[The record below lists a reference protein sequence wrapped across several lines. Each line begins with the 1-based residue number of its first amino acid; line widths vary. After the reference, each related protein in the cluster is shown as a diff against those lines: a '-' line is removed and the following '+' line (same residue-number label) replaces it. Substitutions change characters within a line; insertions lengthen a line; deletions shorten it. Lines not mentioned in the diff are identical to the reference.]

1 MFVTVNCQGR
11 RQFLAALSK
20 FEVDISLMAFHAFKR
35 CFGFWILMSTI
46 PLYKSS
52 FFFFLEVNQIL
63 KSEKKTHCRRVQ
75 TIRVKILVV
84 VIQCA

>member
-1 MFVTVNCQGR
+1 MRSKGVLDFDEYNSIVQK
-11 RQFLAALSK
+11 FL
-20 FEVDISLMAFHAFKR
+20 
-35 CFGFWILMSTI
+35 
-46 PLYKSS
+46 

-84 VIQCA
+84 VNNYSMCLMVVSCN

>member
-1 MFVTVNCQGR
+1 
-11 RQFLAALSK
+11 
-20 FEVDISLMAFHAFKR
+20 
-35 CFGFWILMSTI
+35 MSTI

-84 VIQCA
+84 VNNYSMCLMVVSCN